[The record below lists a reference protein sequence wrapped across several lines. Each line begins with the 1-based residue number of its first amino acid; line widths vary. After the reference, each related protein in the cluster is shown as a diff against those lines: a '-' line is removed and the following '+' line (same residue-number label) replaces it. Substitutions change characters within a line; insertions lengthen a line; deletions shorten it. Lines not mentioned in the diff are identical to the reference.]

1 VAVPARR
8 IRHLPPRPRL
18 VPVEDRSRSPR
29 LSRRVSPRRRGR
41 PRRSAPFVL
50 FALVVT
56 AVMVTILATAQAL
69 VAQGSFRLSELSRR
83 AGELEARTSA
93 LRARVATLSVPGRIE
108 AAARRQGL
116 VVPERIE
123 LLVVR
128 EERG

>member
-1 VAVPARR
+1 
-8 IRHLPPRPRL
+8 
-18 VPVEDRSRSPR
+18 
-29 LSRRVSPRRRGR
+29 
-41 PRRSAPFVL
+41 VL

-56 AVMVTILATAQAL
+56 AAMVTILVTAQAL

-83 AGELEARTSA
+83 ATELEARTGA
-93 LRARVATLSVPGRIE
+93 LRARVASLSVPGRIE

-123 LLVVR
+123 LLVIR

>member
-1 VAVPARR
+1 MVAA
-8 IRHLPPRPRL
+8 
-18 VPVEDRSRSPR
+18 
-29 LSRRVSPRRRGR
+29 
-41 PRRSAPFVL
+41 A
-50 FALVVT
+50 
-56 AVMVTILATAQAL
+56 MVTILATAQAL

-83 AGELEARTSA
+83 ADELEARTSA
-93 LRARVATLSVPGRIE
+93 LQARVATLSVPGRIE